1 MFLIEYIKKYKVTYI
16 SVVVTFIVGSLIG
29 IFVTFKIPK
38 NEKNNINSYLTE
50 TVQIA
55 KDHKIDRSLLFKE
68 KLLQNLKSV
77 GIIWIL
83 GCTIIASFT
92 IYIFMIYKG
101 ILFGYIITIVL
112 LSLGFN
118 NGFKFLI
125 PTVIGNNLIFLPI
138 IFLLSTSGIRLYKEI
153 IKRKIN
159 IKQELL
165 RHTIIMVIS
174 VIFAIIISCIDAYF
188 LTGLLY
194 FL

>member
-16 SVVVTFIVGSLIG
+16 SVIVTFIIGILLG

-38 NEKNNINSYLTE
+38 SEKQNVKDYINNTIE
-50 TVQIA
+50 IA
-55 KDHKIDRSLLFKE
+55 KSKKIDKQNLFKE
-68 KLLQNLKSV
+68 RLIENFKTL
-77 GIIWIL
+77 GIIWLL

-92 IYIFMIYKG
+92 IYIFMVYKG
-101 ILFGYIITIVL
+101 ILFGYIITIILMVL
-112 LSLGFN
+112 GIGK
-118 NGFKFLI
+118 GFKFLLL
-125 PTVIGNNLIFLPI
+125 TVIIKSLIFLPV

-165 RHTIIMVIS
+165 KHTIIMLVS
-174 VIFAIIISCIDAYF
+174 CVFAIIVSCLDSYF
-188 LTGLLY
+188 LTSLLY